1 VVLPRSYWAALPE
14 AGDTP
19 ARSLEATLIDCG
31 GLPEPGDVDYAA
43 P

>member
-1 VVLPRSYWAALPE
+1 VLPRAIWATLPD

-19 ARSLEATLIDCG
+19 ARALEATLIDCR